1 MPRRGEDAD
10 TSGEGTS
17 WIVLRHTP
25 AEGLGLLANGL
36 RDYGVH
42 HRVLD
47 VPRGDALPKDIR
59 GVGGVIVLGGPMAV
73 YESERHPFL
82 QAETAFVEKM
92 IAAGRPALGVCLGAQ
107 LIAQI
112 LGARVFPGEHREVGW
127 APVELTE
134 DGRDDP
140 LLVGLG
146 DTLTVFHLHGDTY
159 ELPPDATHLARSER
173 YEQQAFRWGDTVY
186 GFQFHF
192 EFTEAIISRLV
203 NEPESH
209 RYITEAGGDP
219 EELLAKAA
227 GHVAARGDRRHD
239 DFSRHLGRLGGGT

>member
-25 AEGLGLLANGL
+25 AEGLGLLANAL

-73 YESERHPFL
+73 YESDRYPFL
-82 QAETAFVEKM
+82 QAEIT
-92 IAAGRPALGVCLGAQ
+92 Q
-107 LIAQI
+107 
-112 LGARVFPGEHREVGW
+112 
-127 APVELTE
+127 
-134 DGRDDP
+134 DGQDDP
-140 LLVGLG
+140 LLVGVA

-159 ELPPDATHLARSER
+159 ELPPDATHLARSPH

-186 GFQFHF
+186 GFQFHL
-192 EFTEAIISRLV
+192 EFTEPIVSRLV
-203 NEPESH
+203 SDPDSH
-209 RYITEAGGDP
+209 SYIVEAGIDP
-219 EELLAKAA
+219 KALLAE
-227 GHVAARGDRRHD
+227 
-239 DFSRHLGRLGGGT
+239 T

>member
-1 MPRRGEDAD
+1 
-10 TSGEGTS
+10 
-17 WIVLRHTP
+17 
-25 AEGLGLLANGL
+25 LGLLANAL

-59 GVGGVIVLGGPMAV
+59 GVGGVIVLGGPMAA
-73 YESERHPFL
+73 YEIERHPFL
-82 QAETAFVEKM
+82 QVENAFVEKI

-127 APVELTE
+127 APVELTG

-140 LLVGLG
+140 LFVGLE

-159 ELPPDATHLARSER
+159 ELPPDAIQLARSQR

-186 GFQFHF
+186 GFQFHL
-192 EFTEAIISRLV
+192 EFTEPIVSRLV

-209 RYITEAGGDP
+209 RYIVEAGVDP
-219 EELLAKAA
+219 KALLAETA
-227 GHVAARGDRRHD
+227 GHISGLADVAQQV
-239 DFSRHLGRLGGGT
+239 FGRYFGQCGL